1 MNQIKTGKLTGD
13 NGLVYLPLGF
23 IPNYFKMIYRGASST
38 SAIVYEWFKQ
48 FGELATIIDG
58 WSFTDGVDAEV
69 ASASGIAAYD
79 SAAQAPTISNWT
91 TAVATA
97 ATARTATAHGTYAR
111 PSSTSDMDRSAIFE
125 CVTAGTGS
133 ATEPTWPANI
143 GGQVTEPSGDVVWER
158 VNVPETRVGY
168 QGVRLAAT
176 MVADGYEAYFIA
188 IESDED
194 VDFGDVDGWV
204 GGIQGA

>member
-38 SAIVYEWFKQ
+38 NAVVYEWFKQ

-58 WSFTDGVDAEV
+58 WSFTDGVDAEI

-79 SAAQAPTISNWT
+79 SAAQAPTITSWT
-91 TAVATA
+91 QAVGSA
-97 ATARTATAHGTYAR
+97 ATARSVTAHGTYVR
-111 PSSTSDMDRSAIFE
+111 PSSTSNTDRSAIFE
-125 CVTAGTGS
+125 CVTDGTS
-133 ATEPTWPANI
+133 AATEPTWPAGI
-143 GGQVTEPSGDVVWER
+143 GEQVTDGSTVWER

-168 QGVRLAAT
+168 QGVRIAAT

-204 GGIQGA
+204 GGVCGA